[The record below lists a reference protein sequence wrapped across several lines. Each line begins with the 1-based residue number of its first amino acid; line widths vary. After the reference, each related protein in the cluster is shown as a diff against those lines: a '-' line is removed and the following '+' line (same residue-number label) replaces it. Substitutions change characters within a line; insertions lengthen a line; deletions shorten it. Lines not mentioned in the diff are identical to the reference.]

1 MRPRLETTVSDHTEY
16 EELEKVLSWEQPS
29 KEATE
34 RFLSLF
40 RFYFAPTFHGTANLD
55 ASRPTMYVAN
65 HSIYSLADP
74 VLMIGIY
81 DTLGEVPRGLADR
94 LHFKLP
100 FYRDFVESLGA
111 VTGDRELVRGL
122 MRTEQS
128 IVVFPGGSREV
139 MKKRHEGHR
148 LVWKQ
153 RTGFIQLAIEMN
165 YTITPVGVAG
175 GDHCFDVVADADD
188 YMNTLIGKWV
198 HRSGLLDRFLRG
210 RDELPPVV
218 RGMGLSVLPKPVPI
232 HVSYGRA
239 IDVAELTNGATTDPA
254 LFAAREEVA
263 KQIDLLVEQ
272 GLAAQARQQKSTSW
286 LRWLLTRS

>member
-1 MRPRLETTVSDHTEY
+1 MSERTEY

-40 RFYFAPTFHGTANLD
+40 RFYFSPTFHGTENLD
-55 ASRPTMYVAN
+55 ATRPTMYVAN
-65 HSIYSLADP
+65 HSLYSLADP

-81 DTLGEVPRGLADR
+81 DTLGEIPRGLADR
-94 LHFKLP
+94 LHFRLP
-100 FYRDFVESLGA
+100 FYRDFVGSLGA
-111 VTGDRELVRGL
+111 VVGDRELVRGM
-122 MRTEQS
+122 MRAGQS
-128 IVVFPGGSREV
+128 IVVFPGGTREV

-153 RTGFIQLAIEMN
+153 RTGFVRLAVEMN

-175 GDHCFDVVADADD
+175 GDDCFDVVADADD
-188 YMNTLIGKWV
+188 YMNTLIGKWI
-198 HRSGLLDRFLRG
+198 HRSGFLDRFFRG
-210 RDELPPVV
+210 RDELPPIV
-218 RGMGLSVLPKPVPI
+218 RGMGFSVLPKPVPI
-232 HVSYGRA
+232 HVSYGKP
-239 IDVAELTNGATTDPA
+239 IDVAELTNGSTSDSA

-272 GLAAQARQQKSTSW
+272 GLAAQEKQKGPSL
-286 LRWLLTRS
+286 LRRLLVRS